1 MLVDMLVV
9 QRSSKYQKEV
19 DLCEKVVNEQYLVT
33 LSCAYI
39 GEEVDDC
46 LPDLCRDVHNPLRM
60 ASITDINSRCAPMW

>member
-1 MLVDMLVV
+1 MNSTL
-9 QRSSKYQKEV
+9 S
-19 DLCEKVVNEQYLVT
+19 VT

-46 LPDLCRDVHNPLRM
+46 LPDLWRDVHNSLRM